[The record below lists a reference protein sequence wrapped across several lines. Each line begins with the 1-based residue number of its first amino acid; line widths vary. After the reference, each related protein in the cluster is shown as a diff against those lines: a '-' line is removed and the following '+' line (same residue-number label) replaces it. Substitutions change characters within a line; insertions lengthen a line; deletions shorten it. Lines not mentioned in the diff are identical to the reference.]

1 MKKKSLRFKLIAGSV
16 VCVVLPILVIGW
28 FSLEKATSAV
38 VKLSQAQA
46 ARIADDLAENIDL
59 FLREEAKLVKML
71 SANKSV
77 LGATRFVDQWGI
89 QDGQMKIIPL
99 NAELIKL
106 KKELGTSYEGFVVVD
121 SKGAPFADS
130 EGGKFINLSLAER
143 PYFASAQQGI
153 VATGSATISGETGN
167 IVIPV
172 CAPIFSMTGEFA
184 GGIISFLKLD
194 AISQRIS
201 AYKIGE
207 TGFPFIVGPTGTI
220 VAHPNSQLNLKK
232 SIDQIEGMA
241 PVFQKMQA
249 GIKGVDTYHENKQEK
264 IAGFAPVKFNGWH
277 VVVVQDTSELLA
289 TAHAIRN
296 IISVVGI
303 GFVGLTALGVFLF
316 AARITKPIRQI
327 SNRLNESAKEV
338 AVAAVQ
344 ISSASQSLADGTTD
358 QAASIDRTSASLK
371 EISDMVK
378 KNANYAGDADH
389 LSHETK
395 QIVISA
401 NTSMHQLTDSMESIS
416 KASEETS
423 KIIRTIDEIA
433 FQTNLLAL
441 NAAVEAARAGEAGAG
456 FAVVADEVRNLAMR
470 AAEAAKNTTDLIE
483 DTSQKIT
490 EGSQLAEN
498 TNGAFKKVAESADQV
513 VELVEKI
520 AEGSSEQAHGIVKI
534 SKAVGEM
541 DEIVQHNAAG
551 AEESA
556 SASQEMTVQADTMK
570 SNISHL
576 VDLIHGSG
584 SSDRGSR
591 SPNVVKN
598 SARKSSQFGFLKR
611 PFLRHKKSKVGD
623 DD

>member
-46 ARIADDLAENIDL
+46 AKIADDLAENIDL
-59 FLREEAKLVKML
+59 FLREEAKLAKVL

-106 KKELGTSYEGFVVVD
+106 KKELGTSYEAFVVVD
-121 SKGAPFADS
+121 SKGTPFADS
-130 EGGKFINLSLAER
+130 ESGKIINLSVAEQ
-143 PYFASAQQGI
+143 PYFDFAQQG
-153 VATGSATISGETGN
+153 VVSTGSAMISAETGN

-172 CAPIFSMTGEFA
+172 CAPIFSMTGQFA
-184 GGIISFLKLD
+184 GGIISLLNLD

-207 TGFPFIVGPTGTI
+207 TGFPFIVESTGMI
-220 VAHPNSQLNLKK
+220 VAHPNSQLNLK
-232 SIDQIEGMA
+232 INIGQMEGMA

-249 GIKGVDTYHENKQEK
+249 GNKGVDIYLENKQK
-264 IAGFAPVKFNGWH
+264 NIAGFAPVKFNGWH
-277 VVVVQDTSELLA
+277 VVAVQSTSELLA

-303 GFVGLTALGVFLF
+303 GFVGLTTLGVFLF
-316 AARITKPIRQI
+316 AARITKPIHQI
-327 SNRLNESAKEV
+327 SNRLNASAKEV
-338 AVAAVQ
+338 AAAAVQ
-344 ISSASQSLADGTTD
+344 TSSSSQSLADGTTN
-358 QAASIDRTSASLK
+358 QAVSIDRTSASLK
-371 EISDMVK
+371 AISDMVK
-378 KNANYAGDADH
+378 KNADYAGDADS

-395 QIVISA
+395 QIANSA
-401 NTSMHQLTDSMESIS
+401 NASMHQLADSMESIS

-423 KIIRTIDEIA
+423 KIIKTIDEIA

-470 AAEAAKNTTDLIE
+470 AADAAKNTTDLIK
-483 DTSQKIT
+483 DTTRKIT
-490 EGSQLAEN
+490 EGSQLAKN
-498 TNGAFKKVAESADQV
+498 TNDAFNKVSESADRV

-520 AEGSSEQAHGIVKI
+520 VAGSSDQAHGIDQI

-541 DEIVQHNAAG
+541 DEIVQHNATG

-556 SASQEMTVQADTMK
+556 SASQEMTLQADAMT
-570 SNISHL
+570 SNISL
-576 VDLIHGSG
+576 LADLIHGSG
-584 SSDRGSR
+584 SSGGGPSR
-591 SPNVVKN
+591 PNVAKN
-598 SARKSSQFGFLKR
+598 SAGKASLFEFLKR
-611 PFLRHKKSKVGD
+611 PFLHHKKSKIGND
-623 DD
+623 D